1 MIEKMIS
8 NCYLPL
14 MGDLLIRNVPEE
26 LHALLKQVAKVQRRS
41 VAQQS
46 IEVLR
51 RGLTGLQHDGGL
63 PPLIIPQGEPVTM
76 DDLVRWADEHL
87 ETRGQP

>member
-1 MIEKMIS
+1 
-8 NCYLPL
+8 

-46 IEVLR
+46 IEILR
-51 RGLTGLQHDGGL
+51 RGLAGLQDGGL

-76 DDLVRWADEHL
+76 DDLVRWADQDL
-87 ETRGQP
+87 ETRGHP